1 MTKEEIN
8 EMSRMVTFLKDQIEA
23 IHKTLM
29 PLTKHAEL
37 LIQYCGELN
46 TRLAKMEENNEAKG
60 S

>member
-1 MTKEEIN
+1 
-8 EMSRMVTFLKDQIEA
+8 MSRTVTFLKDQIEA